1 MVTRA
6 MGEHWGVAEAVAF
19 WRQKLK
25 FHFQEVQSVLKS
37 LPITQ
42 DEANSYYS
50 QSSMD
55 VNSEVLPGWSHMKGL
70 GEHGLESQ
78 Q

>member
-70 GEHGLESQ
+70 GEHGLASQ